1 MALKKELIARRPSCL
16 AQIEEHY
23 GQLQGSVRDVADAL
37 LRSPGEWVGK
47 SISELARASAVSEAT
62 VVRFVRA
69 LGYTGYRP
77 FAVALAGSVL
87 ATEPVEDDTEK
98 SANEGLAGTVR
109 KVFEEESRALAQAHK
124 TLKNESIEKAVHV
137 LLGARQVHCFA
148 VGSSGLLAAVAEYR
162 FVRLGINCIS
172 IRDAMQMAIQSSL
185 LSSKD
190 VVLTFSQT
198 GRDRDAVDALTLARQ
213 AGATTIGVTSEP
225 GSPLV
230 NVSDVALVLFDL
242 HINSEGSLFDTRIA
256 ELTLIDAL
264 AACIAQRRKTPSKEA
279 SRVDKQIEQ
288 ILTRPTTR
296 RSARSSN

>member
-1 MALKKELIARRPSCL
+1 
-16 AQIEEHY
+16 
-23 GQLQGSVRDVADAL
+23 
-37 LRSPGEWVGK
+37 
-47 SISELARASAVSEAT
+47 
-62 VVRFVRA
+62 
-69 LGYTGYRP
+69 
-77 FAVALAGSVL
+77 
-87 ATEPVEDDTEK
+87 
-98 SANEGLAGTVR
+98 
-109 KVFEEESRALAQAHK
+109 
-124 TLKNESIEKAVHV
+124 
-137 LLGARQVHCFA
+137 
-148 VGSSGLLAAVAEYR
+148 
-162 FVRLGINCIS
+162 
-172 IRDAMQMAIQSSL
+172 MQMAIQSSL

-264 AACIAQRRKTPSKEA
+264 AACIAQRRKTPSKDA

>member
-1 MALKKELIARRPSCL
+1 MVLKKELIAHRPSCL

-23 GQLQGSVRDVADAL
+23 SQLQGSVRDVADVL

-47 SISELARASAVSEAT
+47 SISELARASSVSEAT

-77 FAVALAGSVL
+77 FAVALAGSVPMF
-87 ATEPVEDDTEK
+87 TPSEEK
-98 SANEGLAGTVR
+98 PDKGVKEGSVGTV
-109 KVFEEESRALAQAHK
+109 KMVFEEESRTLSQAPT
-124 TLKNESIEKAVHV
+124 TLKSESIDKAVQA
-137 LLGARQVHCFA
+137 LMSARQVHCFA

-185 LSSKD
+185 LSPKD

-256 ELTLIDAL
+256 ELTLIDA
-264 AACIAQRRKTPSKEA
+264 
-279 SRVDKQIEQ
+279 
-288 ILTRPTTR
+288 
-296 RSARSSN
+296 